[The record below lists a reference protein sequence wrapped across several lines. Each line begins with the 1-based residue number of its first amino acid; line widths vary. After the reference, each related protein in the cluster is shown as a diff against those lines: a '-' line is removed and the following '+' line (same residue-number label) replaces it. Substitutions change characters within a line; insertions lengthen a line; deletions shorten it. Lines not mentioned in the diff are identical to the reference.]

1 MEKKVDLSNERKRT
15 RREMLRTAVAA
26 AGAAVCGGKIFARP
40 PKAYWPRGNDWE
52 TRTAKD
58 AGMDATGIEDAVS
71 YAAEHN
77 STGLVILR
85 GGRIVTE
92 KYWKDWTP
100 ETAQPIYSSSKSITS
115 TLVGMAIEEG
125 KIKSV
130 NQSASDFVA
139 AWKGAPKNAITL
151 RHMLTMTSGIKN
163 TPGNNVRSEMDAF
176 EETAA
181 LPLEHQPGEVWAYN
195 TPVYRML
202 VRVLEIASSQS
213 IDQYTERKLSGP
225 LGMSHSKWDCA
236 PAPNNKTNCT
246 WYRSCLRDMS
256 RFGLLVLRNGQWESK
271 QLISAKY
278 LKEATSTSQKLNES
292 YGYLWWL
299 NGKTSFKLPGGGGA
313 AQPGMLWPDCPA
325 DAFGALGAQD
335 KKIYV
340 VPSLDLV
347 VSRHGGAAG
356 VARTPGAEG
365 GGRSSFDNELLGR
378 ICRAVKR

>member
-1 MEKKVDLSNERKRT
+1 MNHRNDQPT
-15 RREMLRTAVAA
+15 RREMLFGGAA
-26 AGAAVCGGKIFARP
+26 AALVSSVNPKVFFAAP
-40 PKAYWPRGNDWE
+40 QPYWPRGNQWE
-52 TRTAKD
+52 TRSAKD
-58 AGMDATGIEDAVS
+58 ARIDAVAIEDAIK
-71 YAAEHN
+71 YAGEHN

-85 GGRIVTE
+85 GGRIVAE
-92 KYWKDWTP
+92 KYWKDWMQ

-125 KIKSV
+125 KIKSL

-139 AWKGAPKNAITL
+139 SWKGTPKEAITL
-151 RHMLTMTSGIKN
+151 CHMLTMTSGIKVGAGAVSP
-163 TPGNNVRSEMDAF
+163 TMDAF

-181 LPLEHQPGEVWAYN
+181 FPLEHKPGEQWAYN

-202 VRVLEIASSQS
+202 IRVLEIASGQS

-256 RFGLLVLRNGQWESK
+256 RFGLLILRNGQWDGK
-271 QLISAKY
+271 QIVSAKY
-278 LKEATSTSQKLNES
+278 VKEAASTSQKLNES

-299 NGKTSFKLPGGGGA
+299 NGKPSYKLPGGVGGV
-313 AQPGMLWPDCPA
+313 QPGMLWPDCPA

-340 VPSLDLV
+340 IPSLDLV

-356 VARTPGAEG
+356 IARTPGAEG

-378 ICRAVKR
+378 ICRAVK

>member
-1 MEKKVDLSNERKRT
+1 MDRTEATKLT
-15 RREMLRTAVAA
+15 RREMMRAA
-26 AGAAVCGGKIFARP
+26 AASVLGFAGRAFAAP
-40 PKAYWPRGNDWE
+40 PKSYYPRGKEWE

-58 AGMDATGIEDAVS
+58 AGMDAAGIEDAVN

-100 ETAQPIYSSSKSITS
+100 ETAQPIYSSSKSVTS

-130 NQSASDFVA
+130 NQSAADFVA

-151 RHMLTMTSGIKN
+151 RHMMTMTSGIKV
-163 TPGNNVRSEMDAF
+163 GAGAVSAGVDAF

-181 LPLEHQPGEVWAYN
+181 FPLEHPPGEHWAYN

-202 VRVLEIASSQS
+202 IRVLEIASGES
-213 IDQYTERKLSGP
+213 INQYTQRRLGAPIGLSR
-225 LGMSHSKWDCA
+225 SSWDCS
-236 PAPNNKTNCT
+236 PAPIGKTNCT
-246 WYRSCLRDMS
+246 WYRSSLRDMS
-256 RFGLLVLRNGQWESK
+256 RFGLLILRNGQWESK

-299 NGKTSFKLPGGGGA
+299 NGKPSFRRA
-313 AQPGMLWPDCPA
+313 AGREARQGMLWPDCPP

-378 ICRAVKR
+378 ICRSVKR

>member
-1 MEKKVDLSNERKRT
+1 MT
-15 RREMLRTAVAA
+15 RRELLHSVAAVGITGLGGAAFAVA
-26 AGAAVCGGKIFARP
+26 
-40 PKAYWPRGNDWE
+40 PKLYYPRGKEWE
-52 TRTAKD
+52 TRAPKD
-58 AGMDATGIEDAVS
+58 AGMDAAGIEEALK
-71 YAAEHN
+71 YAGDHN

-100 ETAQPIYSSSKSITS
+100 ETAQPIYSSSKSVTA

-139 AWKGAPKNAITL
+139 SWKGAPQAAITL
-151 RHMLTMTSGIKN
+151 RHMLTMTSGIKVGAGAVS
-163 TPGNNVRSEMDAF
+163 PAVDAF
-176 EETAA
+176 AETAA
-181 LPLEHQPGEVWAYN
+181 FPLEHQPGEHWAYN

-202 VRVLEIASSQS
+202 IRVLEIASGQS

-225 LGMSHSKWDCA
+225 LGMQHSKWDCA

-256 RFGLLVLRNGQWESK
+256 RFGLLILRNGQWDGK
-271 QLISAKY
+271 QIVSAKY
-278 LKEATSTSQKLNES
+278 VKEATSTSQMLNES

-299 NGKTSFKLPGGGGA
+299 NGKPSYKLPGGGGV
-313 AQPGMLWPDCPA
+313 QPGRLWPDCPP

-340 VPSLDLV
+340 VPSLNLV
-347 VSRHGGAAG
+347 VARHGGAAG
-356 VARTPGAEG
+356 IARTPGVEG
-365 GGRSSFDNELLGR
+365 GGRNSFDNELLGR
-378 ICRAVKR
+378 ICRAAR